1 MCKHGILWILVTGIL
16 AVGCGQPQPAV
27 PAAEEASEL
36 GEIIKLDP
44 AMDAI
49 VPAGARIEKLAD
61 GFTFTEGPIWMPDG
75 YLLFSDIPENVIR
88 KWTPDG
94 QVTVFLEK
102 SGYDKSDAVAGA
114 FIGSNGLTLDVKGR
128 LIICE
133 HGSGRMTRMEE
144 DGSRTVLADNWEGK
158 RLNSPNDAVY
168 KSDGSLYFTDPPY
181 GLPRPEMQELDF
193 QGVYLLKNGKLT
205 LLTKELSRPNGLA
218 FSPDEKYLYVG
229 NSDEVNKF
237 WMRYEVQ
244 PDGTLANG
252 SLFYDVRSETAEGV
266 PDGMKIDKNGT
277 LYCTGPGGVW
287 IFSPDGKHIGSINP
301 PEVPANLHWG
311 DVDGKTLYITA
322 RTGLYRIKLG
332 VEGIRP

>member
-1 MCKHGILWILVTGIL
+1 M
-16 AVGCGQPQPAV
+16 VGCGQPESVAPA
-27 PAAEEASEL
+27 PEEATSL

-49 VPAGARIEKLAD
+49 VPAGEKIEKLAN
-61 GFTFTEGPIWMPDG
+61 GFTFTEGPLWMPDG

-88 KWTPDG
+88 QWTPDG
-94 QVTVFLEK
+94 QVSVFLEK
-102 SGYDKSDAVAGA
+102 SGYDKTDAAAGA
-114 FIGSNGLTLDVKGR
+114 FIGSNGLTLDPEGR

-133 HGSGRMTRMEE
+133 HGNGRMTRMEQ
-144 DGSRTVLADNWEGK
+144 DGSRTVLADKWEGK

-193 QGVYLLKNGKLT
+193 QGVYLLKGGKLS

-218 FSPDEKYLYVG
+218 FSPDEKYLYVS
-229 NSDEVNKF
+229 NSDDVKKL
-237 WMRYEVQ
+237 WMKYEVQ

-252 SLFYDVRSETAEGV
+252 SVFYDVSAETAEGL
-266 PDGMKIDKNGT
+266 PDGMKIDKNGR
-277 LYCTGPGGVW
+277 LYCTGPGGIW
-287 IFSPDGKHIGSINP
+287 IFSPEGKHIGSINP

-311 DVDGKTLYITA
+311 DADGKTLYITA
-322 RTGLYRIKLG
+322 QTGLYRIRLG